1 MCIPKNLTVRNNRE
15 RFEVDKEPS
24 VKNKYFQCE
33 WVSIQILYSVFCFLV
48 VCFFFFILQDTLE
61 KV

>member
-48 VCFFFFILQDTLE
+48 VCLFFFILQDTLE